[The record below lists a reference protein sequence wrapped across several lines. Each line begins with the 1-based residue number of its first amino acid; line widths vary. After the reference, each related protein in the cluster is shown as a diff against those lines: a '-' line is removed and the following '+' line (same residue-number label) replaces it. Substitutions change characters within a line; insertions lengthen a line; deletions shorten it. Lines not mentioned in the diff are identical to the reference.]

1 VTRLGVNTEVRD
13 IEQEGRTMELRSD
26 EMRRVSAQHPA
37 LLQTGGVSRT
47 DLSKPL
53 ILVHSNAGHS
63 HGGSFHLDS
72 LVEQAMMGVREAGGT
87 PFKYTTT
94 DVCDGIAQ
102 GHDGMNYVLPSRDY
116 IAGLIEIYVQSH
128 RFDGA
133 VLISS
138 CDKALPAA
146 LIAAARL
153 KDDIPVV
160 VVPGGSSEV
169 GSNYLMSGSIGLTSV
184 KVDSGSLPL
193 EELEFVQRQAIPCVG
208 ACQFMGTAST
218 MQVMAEALGLAP
230 PTSALTPANE
240 YHILESSRQA
250 GNLVMRLLKEGLKA
264 GDILSEASLRNAVVI
279 HQATGGSTNALLHLP
294 AIAHAAGIEFD
305 VSLFDAMGQEVP
317 YLTNIHTAGE
327 YSSRQFWHAGGVQR
341 VVALLRESGL
351 LDLGALTVTAE
362 TVGKNVEKVLDS
374 DFFRAVEGCL
384 GNYATVGGSRKL
396 NREDVIRAPDDP
408 KNTYGSVAVL
418 KGNLAPVGSVFKY
431 SACDPAMYEHTGR
444 AVVFNCEEDCYRAIT
459 RQEIEPGSVVVVG
472 YEGPRGS
479 GMPELYYVTAATV
492 GLEKYR
498 KSIALVTD
506 GRFSGATSGPVIGHV
521 SPEAFSGGPIALV
534 ENEDLIQIS
543 LRRRSIDVVGI
554 QGRRKEPVE
563 MRNVLE
569 QRRAAW
575 QQPAPRYTA
584 GALGLYCRLAACAME
599 GAYMS

>member
-1 VTRLGVNTEVRD
+1 
-13 IEQEGRTMELRSD
+13 MELRSN

-37 LLQTGGVSRT
+37 LLQTGGVSRA
-47 DLSKPL
+47 DLNRPL

-72 LVEQAMMGVREAGGT
+72 LVEQAMIGVREAGGT

-102 GHDGMNYVLPSRDY
+102 GHDGMNYVLLSREY

-153 KDDIPVV
+153 KDEIPVV
-160 VVPGGSSEV
+160 IVPGGSSEI
-169 GSNYLMSGSIGLTSV
+169 GSSYLMSGSIGLASV
-184 KVDSGSLPL
+184 KVDSGSLPP
-193 EELEFVQRQAIPCVG
+193 EELGFVQRQAIPCVG

-240 YHILESSRQA
+240 CRILESARQG
-250 GNLVMRLLKEGLKA
+250 GNLVMKLLKEGLKA
-264 GDILSEASLRNAVVI
+264 GDILSDASFRNAVVV

-305 VSLFDAMGQEVP
+305 ASLFDTIGQKVP
-317 YLTNIHTAGE
+317 YLTNIHTAGQ

-341 VVALLRESGL
+341 IVALLRDSGL

-362 TVGKNVEKVLDS
+362 TVGKNVEKVVRS
-374 DFFRAVEGCL
+374 DFFRAGEGCL
-384 GNYATVGGSRKL
+384 GNYATIDGSGSL
-396 NREDVIRAPDDP
+396 NREEVIRAPDDP
-408 KNTYGSVAVL
+408 RNRSGSVAIL
-418 KGNLAPVGSVFKY
+418 KGNLAPMGSVFKY

-459 RQEIEPGSVVVVG
+459 QQEIDQGSVVVVG

-479 GMPELYYVTAATV
+479 GMPELYYVTAAV
-492 GLEKYR
+492 AGLEKYR
-498 KSIALVTD
+498 NSIALITD
-506 GRFSGATSGPVIGHV
+506 GRFSGATAGPVIGHV

-534 ENEDLIQIS
+534 ENEDLIEIS
-543 LRRRSIDVVGI
+543 LRRRSINIVGV
-554 QGRRKEPVE
+554 QGRMKEPEE
-563 MRNVLE
+563 MRNILE
-569 QRRAAW
+569 RRRTAW
-575 QQPAPRYTA
+575 QQPAPKYAT
-584 GALGLYCRLAACAME
+584 GALGLYCRLAASAME

>member
-1 VTRLGVNTEVRD
+1 
-13 IEQEGRTMELRSD
+13 MELRSS

-37 LLQTGGVSRT
+37 LLQTGGVSRA
-47 DLSKPL
+47 DLNRPL

-72 LVEQAMMGVREAGGT
+72 LVEQAMIGVREAGGT

-102 GHDGMNYVLPSRDY
+102 GHDGMNYVLLSREY

-153 KDDIPVV
+153 KDEIPVV
-160 VVPGGSSEV
+160 VVPGGSSEI
-169 GSNYLMSGSIGLTSV
+169 GSSYLMSGSIGLASV
-184 KVDSGSLPL
+184 KVDSGSLPP

-240 YHILESSRQA
+240 CRILESARQ
-250 GNLVMRLLKEGLKA
+250 GGKLVMKLLKEGLRA
-264 GDILSEASLRNAVVI
+264 GRILSEASLRNAVVI

-305 VSLFDAMGQEVP
+305 ASLFDTIGQKVP
-317 YLTNIHTAGE
+317 YLTNIHTAGQ

-341 VVALLRESGL
+341 IVALLSDSGL

-362 TVGKNVEKVLDS
+362 GVGKNLEGVLSS
-374 DFFRAVEGCL
+374 DFFRAGEGCL
-384 GNYATVGGSRKL
+384 SNYATIDGSRGL
-396 NREDVIRAPDDP
+396 TREEVIRAPDDP
-408 KNTYGSVAVL
+408 RNKYGSVAIM
-418 KGNLAPVGSVFKY
+418 KGNVAPMGSVFKY

-444 AVVFNCEEDCYRAIT
+444 AVVFNREEECYRAIT
-459 RQEIEPGSVVVVG
+459 RQEIDQGSVVVVR

-479 GMPELYYVTAATV
+479 GMPELYYVTAAV
-492 GLEKYR
+492 AGLEKYR
-498 KSIALVTD
+498 NSIALITD
-506 GRFSGATSGPVIGHV
+506 GRFSGATAGPVIGHM

-534 ENEDLIQIS
+534 ENEDLIEIS
-543 LRRRSIDVVGI
+543 LRRRSVNIVGAG
-554 QGRRKEPVE
+554 GRMKGPEE
-563 MRNVLE
+563 MKGILE
-569 QRRAAW
+569 QRKAAW
-575 QQPAPRYTA
+575 QQPAPRYA
-584 GALGLYCRLAACAME
+584 SGALGLYCRLAASAME

>member
-1 VTRLGVNTEVRD
+1 
-13 IEQEGRTMELRSD
+13 MELRSN

-37 LLQTGGVSRT
+37 LLQTGGVSRA
-47 DLSKPL
+47 DLNRPL

-72 LVEQAMMGVREAGGT
+72 LVEQAMIGVREAGGT

-102 GHDGMNYVLPSRDY
+102 GHDGMNYVLLSREY

-153 KDDIPVV
+153 KDEIPVV
-160 VVPGGSSEV
+160 IVPGGSSEI
-169 GSNYLMSGSIGLTSV
+169 GSSYLMSGSIGLASV
-184 KVDSGSLPL
+184 KVDSGLLPP
-193 EELEFVQRQAIPCVG
+193 EELGFVQRQAIPCVG

-240 YHILESSRQA
+240 CRILESARQG
-250 GNLVMRLLKEGLKA
+250 GNLVMKLLKEGLKA
-264 GDILSEASLRNAVVI
+264 GDILSDASFRNAVVV

-305 VSLFDAMGQEVP
+305 ASLFDTIGQKVP
-317 YLTNIHTAGE
+317 YLTNIHTAGQ

-341 VVALLRESGL
+341 IVALLRDSGL

-362 TVGKNVEKVLDS
+362 TVGKNVEKVVRS
-374 DFFRAVEGCL
+374 DFFRAGEGCL
-384 GNYATVGGSRKL
+384 GNYATIDGSGRL
-396 NREDVIRAPDDP
+396 NREEVIRAPDDP
-408 KNTYGSVAVL
+408 RNRSGSVAIL
-418 KGNLAPVGSVFKY
+418 KGNLAPMGSVFKY

-459 RQEIEPGSVVVVG
+459 QQEIDQGSVVVVG

-479 GMPELYYVTAATV
+479 GMPELYYVTAAAA

-498 KSIALVTD
+498 NSIALITD
-506 GRFSGATSGPVIGHV
+506 GRFSGATAGPVIGHV

-534 ENEDLIQIS
+534 ENEDLIEIS
-543 LRRRSIDVVGI
+543 LRSRSINIVGV
-554 QGRRKEPVE
+554 QCRMKEPEE
-563 MRNVLE
+563 MRNILE
-569 QRRAAW
+569 QLRTAW
-575 QQPAPRYTA
+575 QQPAPKYAA
-584 GALGLYCRLAACAME
+584 GALGLYCRLAASAME